1 MATCAGGMVVVL
13 KWRVCKRLG
22 KVGGCVEDS
31 GTVDVGNLD
40 VPDGV
45 LNLLCVGVQ
54 GYHAMRLQVE
64 QTGDSG

>member
-1 MATCAGGMVVVL
+1 MVVVL

-64 QTGDSG
+64 